1 MPPALLKLIFLQ
13 SKGLVRRT
21 ISGAKSP
28 RRAVF
33 LVIGFG
39 VLVIWLAPA
48 WATRIAMRHD
58 SRRSIESVHHFR
70 EIAPMALLGVCVLTI
85 LSSAGDK
92 AIAFT
97 PGEVDLLFPGPFTR
111 RQLLSYKILKSA
123 LAALITALIVSIGLM
138 PYAESWLACY
148 AGAYLTL
155 LFIQLVST
163 AGVLVGQTIGQR
175 GYKLTRT
182 ALTIVVMIGALLLA
196 RHWLSAV
203 NGLEGIEAFRDT
215 PVGAVILRPFE
226 PFGNAMTA
234 RSLDDFAKNAIEAIA
249 IAVGL
254 FVLVILLDS
263 NYLEAALSASQRR
276 YAQIQ
281 RIRSGSLLNAT
292 LKGDVAWRLPRP
304 RWLLGAGPVI
314 WRQAT
319 NAARSAKGLMFVLLF
334 VAVIVGPLFATALK
348 SADIA
353 QPLLALIA
361 WGTVLLSSLLKF
373 DFRGDLDHID
383 QLKSLPLP
391 PSAIAFGQL
400 VVPTVILSAAHILL
414 LLCVGLITGT
424 KRELFFTAA
433 ALALP
438 FNALLMSTEN
448 LIFLLFPSRPAASS
462 PGDFQVLG
470 RQAAQLVIK
479 SVSVIIGVMIAM
491 SIAVPLFILTGG
503 SYIVLTLVAGA
514 LLLAQTCALVPAVAW
529 AFARFDPSVDT
540 PA

>member
-13 SKGLVRRT
+13 SRGLVRRT

-33 LVIGFG
+33 LVIGLG
-39 VLVIWLAPA
+39 VLVMWLAPA
-48 WATRIAMRHD
+48 LATRVAVRHD

-92 AIAFT
+92 AIAFS
-97 PGEVDLLFPGPFTR
+97 PGEVDILFPGPFTR
-111 RQLLSYKILKSA
+111 RQLLSYKILRSA

-148 AGAYLTL
+148 AGAFLTL

-175 GYKLTRT
+175 IYTLTRT
-182 ALTIVVMIGALLLA
+182 ALVVVVIVAALLLA

-203 NGLEGIEAFRDT
+203 DGLEGIESFRDT
-215 PVGAVILRPFE
+215 PVGSVILRPFE

-234 RSLDDFAKNAIEAIA
+234 RSLDDFVKNAVEAIA
-249 IAVGL
+249 IALGL
-254 FVLVILLDS
+254 FVLVILLDA

-281 RIRSGSLLNAT
+281 RIRSGALLHAT

-304 RWLLGAGPVI
+304 RWLLGAGPVV

-353 QPLLALIA
+353 QPLLAVIA
-361 WGTVLLSSLLKF
+361 WLTVLLSGLLKF

-383 QLKSLPLP
+383 QLKSLPLA
-391 PSAIAFGQL
+391 PSAIAVGQL

-414 LLCVGLITGT
+414 LLCVALTTGS
-424 KRELFFTAA
+424 KHELFFTAA
-433 ALALP
+433 VLALP

-448 LIFLLFPSRPAASS
+448 LLFLLFPSRPAASS

-479 SVSVIIGVMIAM
+479 SVSVIVGVMIAM
-491 SIAVPLFILTGG
+491 AIAVPLFILTGG